1 MGSQTETLM
10 VPTLDPEAIGR
21 VKDAMLRIVE
31 AFRNA
36 VKQIAEILTPII
48 KAVAENASKWI
59 SDLLRLVATPKEWR
73 IYKHTKKQRTRE
85 KYRKRLTRR
94 LMAFLSEARTSGNG

>member
-1 MGSQTETLM
+1 MGNQTEALM
-10 VPTLDPEAIGR
+10 VPTFDPEA
-21 VKDAMLRIVE
+21 VE
-31 AFRNA
+31 QLKEALLQVATAIRNA
-36 VKQIAEILTPII
+36 VRQIAEILTPII

-59 SDLLRLVATPKEWR
+59 SDLLRLVATPKEWH

-94 LMAFLSEARTSGNG
+94 LMVFLSEARTSGNG